1 MSQDRLRVTH
11 IRHRVSTLRRGR
23 TCRLLI
29 TSVCLVGLAA
39 LSSTTALAIEQT
51 SPKLLSEIVVQ
62 PTSQLPTID
71 SDQTAIALFATT
83 VGPSLGLKDPAAT
96 VVSKRLPA
104 KIAQELRVAELS
116 QSVSELMAAL
126 AVWQWTDSITRSAI
140 DSISTLPIPTTTKQ
154 EWLRTRSQVPS
165 LADLFRLLQEHQTQ
179 PKPLEVRMAAIQTAL
194 DASQRAIAAWWE
206 LAEWKDRIRQAKG
219 QSRLCGTWQ
228 WIVHNHQMHGEQKAV
243 MTFPPVGQTSATSP
257 MPAEMIILGDA
268 IYLRW
273 EQGGRVQ
280 EDSLLFIKE
289 DSKIEGSFMNNT
301 GGWGPI
307 SGKRLAPCQP

>member
-1 MSQDRLRVTH
+1 MSRDHLRATH
-11 IRHRVSTLRRGR
+11 IKHSLLTLRRGR

-29 TSVCLVGLAA
+29 TSVCLVGLVA
-39 LSSTTALAIEQT
+39 LFSTTALATEQT
-51 SPKLLSEIVVQ
+51 SPKLLSEIVIQ
-62 PTSQLPTID
+62 PSSQLPTID

-96 VVSKRLPA
+96 VASKRLPA

-126 AVWQWTDSITRSAI
+126 AVWQWTHAISRSSI
-140 DSISTLPIPTTTKQ
+140 DSISAISLPSVTRQ
-154 EWLRTRSQVPS
+154 EWLIARSQVQS
-165 LADLFRLLQEHQTQ
+165 LANVFRLLQEQQTQ
-179 PKPLEVRMAAIQTAL
+179 PKPLELQIAAAQTTL

-219 QSRLCGTWQ
+219 QTRLCGTWQ

-243 MTFPPVGQTSATSP
+243 MTFPPAGQTSATTP
-257 MPAEMIILGDA
+257 MPTEMVILGDA

>member
-1 MSQDRLRVTH
+1 MNRNRAGVTRIAH
-11 IRHRVSTLRRGR
+11 TSSTLRNGM
-23 TCRLLI
+23 THRLLI
-29 TSVCLVGLAA
+29 TGICLVGLAA
-39 LSSTTALAIEQT
+39 FSAAPTLATERP
-51 SPKLLSEIVVQ
+51 SPRLLSEMVVQ
-62 PTSQLPTID
+62 PSSPLPTLD
-71 SDQTAIALFATT
+71 SDQAAVALFATT
-83 VGPSLGLKDPAAT
+83 IGPSLGLKEPAA
-96 VVSKRLPA
+96 VASKRLPD
-104 KIAQELRVAELS
+104 KVAQELRVAELS
-116 QSVSELMAAL
+116 QSISELMATL
-126 AVWQWTDSITRSAI
+126 AVWQWTDSITRSPI
-140 DSISTLPIPTTTKQ
+140 DSITAIPVPAAPKR
-154 EWLRTRSQVPS
+154 EWLLTRSHVQA
-165 LADLFRLLQEHQTQ
+165 LADVVHLLQEYQTQ
-179 PKPLEVRMAAIQTAL
+179 PRPLELRMAAAQAAL
-194 DASQRAIAAWWE
+194 DASQHATAVWWD
-206 LAEWKDRIRQAKG
+206 LTGWKDRIRQAKG

-243 MTFPPVGQTSATSP
+243 MTFPPAGQTSTTSP